1 MSDDWCIENDFVAQK
16 ELGLI
21 EKKREEDRFAD
32 LDVKR
37 EKYII
42 ELERQLAEL
51 WNHYNDVEEMYWHTF
66 DIAVGSANTVDRKN
80 LAIMRLKKL
89 ISTLREENQEMEIL
103 YNDKCA
109 QLNKFVLLS

>member
-1 MSDDWCIENDFVAQK
+1 MSKLSPIMISQYDFISRVQ
-16 ELGLI
+16 
-21 EKKREEDRFAD
+21 REQNHYRAEDVDAR
-32 LDVKR
+32 
-37 EKYII
+37 ISN
-42 ELERQLAEL
+42 LERQLAEL

-66 DIAVGSANTVDRKN
+66 DMAVGSATTVDRKN

-103 YNDKCA
+103 YNYKCA